1 MIVVTDMTIVMTMA
15 PVEEALMTEH
25 PIASMTPT
33 WTDALTRQ
41 GTIMNLTH
49 TEVAVLE
56 DPLQGTVIVFSAIFS
71 TDR

>member
-1 MIVVTDMTIVMTMA
+1 MIVVTDMTTVMTMA
-15 PVEEALMTEH
+15 PVEEALMTDH
-25 PIASMTPT
+25 PVATMTPT

-56 DPLQGTVIVFSAIFS
+56 DPLPGKGIVFTANFP
-71 TDR
+71 TVT